1 MTPVIH
7 SLKSTAFHP
16 WKWMVGVDEIS
27 FRDSLFQGRWLF
39 VLGRLI
45 QFTNLEK
52 VFSWGGD
59 IAIYNSVYLPWYSKD
74 PSFWG
79 RSRKDPRFWGRSGK
93 DPKSAISGFSTKSWY
108 ISYVNENLA
117 IYHTRRFFFVMV
129 HDFICLLSWKK
140 GSIYRKNMQNW
151 SRSRNPTDMFFFFTF
166 SLHSAHS
173 AATFWCGVW
182 VKSADILQSEAT
194 HVQISA
200 AITLLNILG

>member
-1 MTPVIH
+1 
-7 SLKSTAFHP
+7 
-16 WKWMVGVDEIS
+16 MVGVDEIS

-117 IYHTRRFFFVMV
+117 IYHTRRFF
-129 HDFICLLSWKK
+129 LSWFMILYAFYLGKK
-140 GSIYRKNMQNW
+140 GLYIEKICKIDQD
-151 SRSRNPTDMFFFFTF
+151 PAIPLTCFFF
-166 SLHSAHS
+166 SLSL
-173 AATFWCGVW
+173 C
-182 VKSADILQSEAT
+182 
-194 HVQISA
+194 
-200 AITLLNILG
+200 TLLIQPQLFDAVFE